1 MDIKEIKKQFKE
13 LSDKM
18 QDGLKDNPEMS
29 LLLNSMSMLFGIMLN
44 QNDEASK
51 ESKELKELV
60 KELSKQID
68 QQAKQLSLQTK
79 QLEKQAKQIEKLT
92 EAIANKTLTNKRVSS
107 ENINGRKSEKNKGID
122 SSDKNRDVEKTKVK
136 PPRKSLEV
144 EYENRYIG
152 HNGQEFTEEAANK
165 LIGTVFEGSNGK
177 KYRYTRKLASSTK
190 NVLSLKLREITYYKL
205 EYVEVDDLGVEVL
218 GAKKETAVS
227 SKTDFLKK
235 TPISTAL
242 MAYIVYMW
250 IALKCPLNRVAT
262 HLYELGVDVRK
273 QQLYKY
279 VDITSAL
286 LMPVYIQFKSHLKDE
301 KWLCVDETYYSTR
314 EKLKDSEQ
322 EDKPPNGKRKSQK
335 SLSKSMRS
343 YMYGIVGSRVCIYLH
358 DIYRD
363 TDIPKNI
370 LKENDVG
377 KDTYVGTD
385 GLYRENF
392 GKDGEST
399 LFMHGLCW
407 VHTKRYFC
415 VVLNYATDILG
426 KPIKQFVDCKWE
438 QDIEDTRIIVDKISN
453 AFHIMNDITR
463 RCNNDTSL
471 DIVALKNKELRPVIE
486 DIFSVGRYI
495 YEDIKCKKD
504 EDAKR
509 DCSKYFRQAIT
520 YLVNNEKGLK
530 TFLDSP
536 YGLMH
541 TTSVEEK
548 FRELDILR
556 NSMMASDTIKGAE
569 NLALYYS
576 LYKTVKLNG
585 IEFEKY
591 IDKCFCV
598 MTEHMHQIEFA
609 KDERGTITDFKSHSI
624 PSEILESLM
633 PWNMAEEN

>member
-1 MDIKEIKKQFKE
+1 
-13 LSDKM
+13 M
-18 QDGLKDNPEMS
+18 QDGLKDNPNMS
-29 LLLNSMSMLFGIMLN
+29 VLLNSLILLFGILI
-44 QNDEASK
+44 S
-51 ESKELKELV
+51 LV
-60 KELSKQID
+60 SDMSKQAKE
-68 QQAKQLSLQTK
+68 QAKKLDQ
-79 QLEKQAKQIEKLT
+79 QAKQIEKLT

-107 ENINGRKSEKNKGID
+107 ENINGRKSEKNKGVD

-152 HNGQEFTEEAANK
+152 HNGQEFTEDEANK

-190 NVLSLKLREITYYKL
+190 NELNLKLREITYYKL
-205 EYVEVDDLGVEVL
+205 EYVEVDDHGVEVL
-218 GAKKETAVS
+218 GTKRETAVS

-235 TPISTAL
+235 TPISTTL

-262 HLYELGVDVRK
+262 HLYELGINVRK

-286 LMPVYIQFKSHLKDE
+286 LMPVYIQLKSHLKDE

-343 YMYGIVGSRVCIYLH
+343 YMYGIVGGRVCIYQH

-363 TDIPKNI
+363 TDIPKHI
-370 LKENDVG
+370 LMENDVSE
-377 KDTYVGTD
+377 DTYVGTD

-463 RCNNDTSL
+463 RCNNDNSL
-471 DIVALKNKELRPVIE
+471 DIVALKNKELRPIIE
-486 DIFSVGRYI
+486 DIFSVGRRI

-504 EDAKR
+504 EEDAKR
-509 DCSKYFRQAIT
+509 DCSKYFKQAIT

-576 LYKTVKLNG
+576 LYKTAKLNG

>member
-18 QDGLKDNPEMS
+18 QDGLKDNPNMS
-29 LLLNSMSMLFGIMLN
+29 VLLNSLILLFGILI
-44 QNDEASK
+44 S
-51 ESKELKELV
+51 LV
-60 KELSKQID
+60 SDMSKQAKE
-68 QQAKQLSLQTK
+68 QAKKLDQ
-79 QLEKQAKQIEKLT
+79 QAKQIEKLT

-107 ENINGRKSEKNKGID
+107 ENINGRKSEKNKGVD

-136 PPRKSLEV
+136 PPRKRLEV

-152 HNGQEFTEEAANK
+152 HNGQEFTEDEANK

-190 NVLSLKLREITYYKL
+190 NELNLKLREITYYKL

-235 TPISTAL
+235 TPISTTL

-262 HLYELGVDVRK
+262 HLYELGIEVRK

-286 LMPVYIQFKSHLKDE
+286 LMPVYIQLKSHLKDE

-343 YMYGIVGSRVCIYLH
+343 YMYGIVGGRVCIYQH

-363 TDIPKNI
+363 TDIPKHI
-370 LKENDVG
+370 LMENDVSE
-377 KDTYVGTD
+377 DTYVGTD

-463 RCNNDTSL
+463 RCNNDNSL
-471 DIVALKNKELRPVIE
+471 DIVALKNKELRPIIE
-486 DIFSVGRYI
+486 DIFSVGRHI

-504 EDAKR
+504 EEDAKR

-576 LYKTVKLNG
+576 LYKTAKLNG

-598 MTEHMHQIEFA
+598 MTEHLHQIEFK

>member
-18 QDGLKDNPEMS
+18 QDGLKDNPNMS
-29 LLLNSMSMLFGIMLN
+29 VLLNSLILLFGILI
-44 QNDEASK
+44 S
-51 ESKELKELV
+51 LV
-60 KELSKQID
+60 SDMSKQAKE
-68 QQAKQLSLQTK
+68 QAKKLDQ
-79 QLEKQAKQIEKLT
+79 QAKQIEKLT

-107 ENINGRKSEKNKGID
+107 ENINGRKSEKNKGVD

-152 HNGQEFTEEAANK
+152 HNGQEFTEDEANK

-190 NVLSLKLREITYYKL
+190 NELSLKLREITYYKL

-218 GAKKETAVS
+218 GTKRETAVS

-235 TPISTAL
+235 TPISTTL

-262 HLYELGVDVRK
+262 HLYELGINVRK

-286 LMPVYIQFKSHLKDE
+286 LMPVYIQLKSHLKDE

-343 YMYGIVGSRVCIYLH
+343 YMYGIVGGRVCIYQH

-363 TDIPKNI
+363 TDIPKHI
-370 LKENDVG
+370 LMENDVSE
-377 KDTYVGTD
+377 DTYVGTD

-463 RCNNDTSL
+463 RCNNDNSL
-471 DIVALKNKELRPVIE
+471 DIVALKNKELRPIIE
-486 DIFSVGRYI
+486 DIFSVGRRI

-504 EDAKR
+504 EEDAKR
-509 DCSKYFRQAIT
+509 DCSKYFKQAIT

-556 NSMMASDTIKGAE
+556 NSMMAYDTIKGAE

-576 LYKTVKLNG
+576 LYKTAKLNG

-598 MTEHMHQIEFA
+598 MTEHLHQIEFK

>member
-18 QDGLKDNPEMS
+18 QDGLKDNPNMS
-29 LLLNSMSMLFGIMLN
+29 VLLNSLILLFGILI
-44 QNDEASK
+44 S
-51 ESKELKELV
+51 LV
-60 KELSKQID
+60 SDMSKQAKE
-68 QQAKQLSLQTK
+68 QAKKLDQ
-79 QLEKQAKQIEKLT
+79 QAKQIEKLT

-107 ENINGRKSEKNKGID
+107 ENINGRKSEKNKGVD

-152 HNGQEFTEEAANK
+152 HNGKEFTEEEANK
-165 LIGTVFEGSNGK
+165 LIGTVFEGNDGK

-190 NVLSLKLREITYYKL
+190 NELSLKL
-205 EYVEVDDLGVEVL
+205 
-218 GAKKETAVS
+218 AVN

-262 HLYELGVDVRK
+262 HLYELGINVRK

-286 LMPVYIQFKSHLKDE
+286 LMPVYIQLKSHLKDE

-314 EKLKDSEQ
+314 EKLKDKEQ
-322 EDKPPNGKRKSQK
+322 ADKPPNGKRKSQK

-343 YMYGIVGSRVCIYLH
+343 YMYGIVGSRVCMYHH

-363 TDIPKNI
+363 TDIPKHI
-370 LKENDVG
+370 LMENDVSE
-377 KDTYVGTD
+377 DTYVGTD

-463 RCNNDTSL
+463 RCNNDNSL
-471 DIVALKNKELRPVIE
+471 DIVALKNKELRPIIE
-486 DIFSVGRYI
+486 DIFSVGRHI

-576 LYKTVKLNG
+576 LYKTAKLNG

>member
-18 QDGLKDNPEMS
+18 QDGLKDNPNMS
-29 LLLNSMSMLFGIMLN
+29 VLLNSLILLFGILI
-44 QNDEASK
+44 S
-51 ESKELKELV
+51 LV
-60 KELSKQID
+60 SDMSKQAKE
-68 QQAKQLSLQTK
+68 QAKKLDQ
-79 QLEKQAKQIEKLT
+79 QAKQIEKLT

-107 ENINGRKSEKNKGID
+107 ENINGRKSEKNKGVD

-152 HNGQEFTEEAANK
+152 HNGQEFTEDEANK

-190 NVLSLKLREITYYKL
+190 NELNLKLREITYYKL

-235 TPISTAL
+235 TPISTTL

-262 HLYELGVDVRK
+262 HLYELGINVRK

-314 EKLKDSEQ
+314 EKLKDKEQ

-343 YMYGIVGSRVCIYLH
+343 YMYGIVGGRVCIYQH

-370 LKENDVG
+370 LKENGVG
-377 KDTYVGTD
+377 KDTFIDTD

-438 QDIEDTRIIVDKISN
+438 QDIEDTRIIVDN
-453 AFHIMNDITR
+453 
-463 RCNNDTSL
+463 C
-471 DIVALKNKELRPVIE
+471 
-486 DIFSVGRYI
+486 
-495 YEDIKCKKD
+495 
-504 EDAKR
+504 
-509 DCSKYFRQAIT
+509 
-520 YLVNNEKGLK
+520 
-530 TFLDSP
+530 
-536 YGLMH
+536 
-541 TTSVEEK
+541 
-548 FRELDILR
+548 
-556 NSMMASDTIKGAE
+556 
-569 NLALYYS
+569 
-576 LYKTVKLNG
+576 
-585 IEFEKY
+585 
-591 IDKCFCV
+591 
-598 MTEHMHQIEFA
+598 
-609 KDERGTITDFKSHSI
+609 
-624 PSEILESLM
+624 
-633 PWNMAEEN
+633 

>member
-18 QDGLKDNPEMS
+18 QDGLKDNPNMS
-29 LLLNSMSMLFGIMLN
+29 VLLNSLILLFGILI
-44 QNDEASK
+44 S
-51 ESKELKELV
+51 LV
-60 KELSKQID
+60 SDMSKQ
-68 QQAKQLSLQTK
+68 AKEQTK
-79 QLEKQAKQIEKLT
+79 KLDQQAKQIEKLT

-107 ENINGRKSEKNKGID
+107 ENINGRKSEKNKGVD

-152 HNGQEFTEEAANK
+152 HNGQEFTEDEANK
-165 LIGTVFEGSNGK
+165 LIGTVFEGNDGK

-190 NVLSLKLREITYYKL
+190 NELNLKLREITYYKL
-205 EYVEVDDLGVEVL
+205 EYVEVDDHGVEVL
-218 GAKKETAVS
+218 GTKRETAVS

-235 TPISTAL
+235 TPISTTL

-262 HLYELGVDVRK
+262 HLYELGINVRK

-286 LMPVYIQFKSHLKDE
+286 LMPVYIQLKSHLKDE

-343 YMYGIVGSRVCIYLH
+343 YMYGIVGSRVCMYHH

-363 TDIPKNI
+363 TDIPKHI
-370 LKENDVG
+370 LMENDVSE
-377 KDTYVGTD
+377 DTYVGTD

-463 RCNNDTSL
+463 RCNNDNSL
-471 DIVALKNKELRPVIE
+471 DIVALKNKELRPIIE
-486 DIFSVGRYI
+486 DIFSVGRRI

-504 EDAKR
+504 EEDAKR

-576 LYKTVKLNG
+576 LYKTAKLNG

-598 MTEHMHQIEFA
+598 MTEHLHQIEFK

>member
-18 QDGLKDNPEMS
+18 QDGLKDNPNMS
-29 LLLNSMSMLFGIMLN
+29 VLLNSLILLFGILI
-44 QNDEASK
+44 S
-51 ESKELKELV
+51 LV
-60 KELSKQID
+60 SDMSKQAKE
-68 QQAKQLSLQTK
+68 QAKKLDQ
-79 QLEKQAKQIEKLT
+79 QAKQIEKLT

-107 ENINGRKSEKNKGID
+107 ENINGRKSEKNKGVD

-136 PPRKSLEV
+136 PPRKRLEV

-152 HNGQEFTEEAANK
+152 HNGQEFTEDEANK

-190 NVLSLKLREITYYKL
+190 NELNLKLREITYYKL

-235 TPISTAL
+235 TPISTTL

-262 HLYELGVDVRK
+262 HLYELGINVRK

-314 EKLKDSEQ
+314 EKLKDKEQ

-343 YMYGIVGSRVCIYLH
+343 YMYGIVGGRVCIYQH

-486 DIFSVGRYI
+486 DIFSVGRRI
-495 YEDIKCKKD
+495 YEDIKYKKD
-504 EDAKR
+504 EEDAKR

-576 LYKTVKLNG
+576 LYKTAKLNG

-598 MTEHMHQIEFA
+598 MTEHLHQIEFK

>member
-18 QDGLKDNPEMS
+18 QDGLKDNPNMS
-29 LLLNSMSMLFGIMLN
+29 VLLNSLILLFGILI
-44 QNDEASK
+44 S
-51 ESKELKELV
+51 LV
-60 KELSKQID
+60 SDMSKQAKE
-68 QQAKQLSLQTK
+68 QAKKLDQ
-79 QLEKQAKQIEKLT
+79 QAKQIEKLT

-107 ENINGRKSEKNKGID
+107 ENINGRKSEKNKGVD

-152 HNGQEFTEEAANK
+152 HNGQEFTEDEANK

-190 NVLSLKLREITYYKL
+190 NELSLKLREITYYKL

-218 GAKKETAVS
+218 GTKRETAVS

-235 TPISTAL
+235 TPISTTL

-262 HLYELGVDVRK
+262 HLYELGINVRK

-286 LMPVYIQFKSHLKDE
+286 LMPIYIQFKSHLKDE

-343 YMYGIVGSRVCIYLH
+343 YMYGIVGGRVCIYQH

-363 TDIPKNI
+363 TDIPKHI
-370 LKENDVG
+370 LMENDVSE
-377 KDTYVGTD
+377 DTYVGTD

-471 DIVALKNKELRPVIE
+471 DIVVLKNKELRPIIE
-486 DIFSVGRYI
+486 DIFSVGRRI
-495 YEDIKCKKD
+495 YEDIKYKKD
-504 EDAKR
+504 EEDAKR

-576 LYKTVKLNG
+576 LYKTAKLNG

-598 MTEHMHQIEFA
+598 MTEHLHQIEFK

>member
-122 SSDKNRDVEKTKVK
+122 SSDKNLDVEKTKVK
-136 PPRKSLEV
+136 PPRKRLEV

-152 HNGQEFTEEAANK
+152 HNGQEFTEEEANK

-314 EKLKDSEQ
+314 EKLKDKEQ

-343 YMYGIVGSRVCIYLH
+343 YMYGIVGGRVCIYQLYG
-358 DIYRD
+358 DGA
-363 TDIPKNI
+363 
-370 LKENDVG
+370 DVNSPA
-377 KDTYVGTD
+377 KLFLPDLQTMHNSLTYC
-385 GLYRENF
+385 F
-392 GKDGEST
+392 
-399 LFMHGLCW
+399 
-407 VHTKRYFC
+407 
-415 VVLNYATDILG
+415 
-426 KPIKQFVDCKWE
+426 
-438 QDIEDTRIIVDKISN
+438 
-453 AFHIMNDITR
+453 
-463 RCNNDTSL
+463 
-471 DIVALKNKELRPVIE
+471 
-486 DIFSVGRYI
+486 
-495 YEDIKCKKD
+495 
-504 EDAKR
+504 
-509 DCSKYFRQAIT
+509 
-520 YLVNNEKGLK
+520 
-530 TFLDSP
+530 
-536 YGLMH
+536 
-541 TTSVEEK
+541 
-548 FRELDILR
+548 
-556 NSMMASDTIKGAE
+556 
-569 NLALYYS
+569 
-576 LYKTVKLNG
+576 
-585 IEFEKY
+585 
-591 IDKCFCV
+591 ID
-598 MTEHMHQIEFA
+598 
-609 KDERGTITDFKSHSI
+609 
-624 PSEILESLM
+624 
-633 PWNMAEEN
+633 

>member
-18 QDGLKDNPEMS
+18 QDGLKDNPNMS
-29 LLLNSMSMLFGIMLN
+29 VLLNSLILLFGILL
-44 QNDEASK
+44 S
-51 ESKELKELV
+51 LV
-60 KELSKQID
+60 SDMSKQ
-68 QQAKQLSLQTK
+68 AKEQTK
-79 QLEKQAKQIEKLT
+79 KLDQQAKQIEKLT

-107 ENINGRKSEKNKGID
+107 ENINGRKSEKNKGVD

-136 PPRKSLEV
+136 PPRKRLEV
-144 EYENRYIG
+144 EYENSYIG
-152 HNGQEFTEEAANK
+152 HNGQEFTEEEANK
-165 LIGTVFEGSNGK
+165 LIGTVFEGNDGK

-190 NVLSLKLREITYYKL
+190 NELSLKLREITYYKL

-218 GAKKETAVS
+218 GTKRETAVS

-235 TPISTAL
+235 TPISTTL

-262 HLYELGVDVRK
+262 HLYELGINVRK

-286 LMPVYIQFKSHLKDE
+286 LMPVYIQLKSHLKDE

-314 EKLKDSEQ
+314 EKLKDKEQ

-343 YMYGIVGSRVCIYLH
+343 YMYGIVGSRVCMYHH

-370 LKENDVG
+370 LKENGVG
-377 KDTYVGTD
+377 KDTFIDTD
-385 GLYRENF
+385 GLYREKF

-463 RCNNDTSL
+463 RCNNDNSL

-486 DIFSVGRYI
+486 DIFSVGRRI
-495 YEDIKCKKD
+495 YEDIKYKKD
-504 EDAKR
+504 EEDAKR
-509 DCSKYFRQAIT
+509 DCSKYFKQAIT

-576 LYKTVKLNG
+576 LYKTAKLNG

-598 MTEHMHQIEFA
+598 MTEHLHQIEFK

>member
-18 QDGLKDNPEMS
+18 QDGLKDNPNMS
-29 LLLNSMSMLFGIMLN
+29 VLLNSLILLFGILI
-44 QNDEASK
+44 S
-51 ESKELKELV
+51 LV
-60 KELSKQID
+60 SDMSKQAKE
-68 QQAKQLSLQTK
+68 QAKKLDQ
-79 QLEKQAKQIEKLT
+79 QAKQIEKLT

-107 ENINGRKSEKNKGID
+107 ENINGRKSEKNKGVD
-122 SSDKNRDVEKTKVK
+122 SSDKNLDVEKTKVK
-136 PPRKSLEV
+136 PPRKRLEV

-152 HNGQEFTEEAANK
+152 HNGQEFTEDEANK

-190 NVLSLKLREITYYKL
+190 NELSLKLREITYYKL

-218 GAKKETAVS
+218 GSKKETAVS

-235 TPISTAL
+235 TPISTTL

-286 LMPVYIQFKSHLKDE
+286 LMPVYIQLKSHLKDE

-314 EKLKDSEQ
+314 EKLKDKEQ

-343 YMYGIVGSRVCIYLH
+343 YMYGIVGGRVCIYQH

-363 TDIPKNI
+363 TDIPKHI
-370 LKENDVG
+370 LMENDVSE
-377 KDTYVGTD
+377 DTYVGTD

-463 RCNNDTSL
+463 RCNNDNSL
-471 DIVALKNKELRPVIE
+471 DIVALKNKELRPIIE
-486 DIFSVGRYI
+486 DIFSVGRHI

-504 EDAKR
+504 EEDAKR

-576 LYKTVKLNG
+576 LYKTAKLNG

-598 MTEHMHQIEFA
+598 MTEHLHQIEFK

>member
-18 QDGLKDNPEMS
+18 QDGLKDNPNMS
-29 LLLNSMSMLFGIMLN
+29 VLLNSLILLFGILI
-44 QNDEASK
+44 S
-51 ESKELKELV
+51 LV
-60 KELSKQID
+60 SDMSKQAKE
-68 QQAKQLSLQTK
+68 QAKKLDQ
-79 QLEKQAKQIEKLT
+79 QAKQIEKLT

-107 ENINGRKSEKNKGID
+107 ENINGRKSEKNKGVD

-136 PPRKSLEV
+136 PPRKRLEV

-152 HNGQEFTEEAANK
+152 HNGQEFTEEEANK

-190 NVLSLKLREITYYKL
+190 NELNLKLREITYYKL
-205 EYVEVDDLGVEVL
+205 EYVEVDDHGVEVL

-235 TPISTAL
+235 TPISTTL

-262 HLYELGVDVRK
+262 HLYELGINVRK

-286 LMPVYIQFKSHLKDE
+286 LMPVYIQLKSHLKDE

-314 EKLKDSEQ
+314 EKLKDKEQ

-343 YMYGIVGSRVCIYLH
+343 YMYGIVGSRVCMYHH

-363 TDIPKNI
+363 TDIPKHI
-370 LKENDVG
+370 LMENDVSE
-377 KDTYVGTD
+377 DTYVGTD

-471 DIVALKNKELRPVIE
+471 DIVVLKNKELRPIIE
-486 DIFSVGRYI
+486 DIFSVGRRI

-504 EDAKR
+504 EEDAKR
-509 DCSKYFRQAIT
+509 DCSKYFKQAIT

-576 LYKTVKLNG
+576 LYKTAKLNG

>member
-18 QDGLKDNPEMS
+18 QDGLKDNPNMS
-29 LLLNSMSMLFGIMLN
+29 VLLNSLILLFGILI
-44 QNDEASK
+44 S
-51 ESKELKELV
+51 LV
-60 KELSKQID
+60 SDMSKQAKEQTKKLD
-68 QQAKQLSLQTK
+68 QQAK

-107 ENINGRKSEKNKGID
+107 ENINGRKSEKNKGVD

-136 PPRKSLEV
+136 PPRKRLEV

-152 HNGQEFTEEAANK
+152 HNGQEFTEDEANK

-190 NVLSLKLREITYYKL
+190 NELNLKLREITYYKL

-235 TPISTAL
+235 TPISTTL

-262 HLYELGVDVRK
+262 HLYELGINVRK

-286 LMPVYIQFKSHLKDE
+286 LMPVYIQLKSHLKDE

-343 YMYGIVGSRVCIYLH
+343 YMYGIVGSRVCIYQH

-370 LKENDVG
+370 LMENGVG
-377 KDTYVGTD
+377 KDTFIDTD

-463 RCNNDTSL
+463 RCNNDNSL
-471 DIVALKNKELRPVIE
+471 DIVALKNKELRPIIE
-486 DIFSVGRYI
+486 DIFSVGRHI

-576 LYKTVKLNG
+576 LYKTAKLNG

>member
-18 QDGLKDNPEMS
+18 QDGLKDNPNMS
-29 LLLNSMSMLFGIMLN
+29 VLLNSLILLFGILI
-44 QNDEASK
+44 S
-51 ESKELKELV
+51 LV
-60 KELSKQID
+60 SDMSKQAKE
-68 QQAKQLSLQTK
+68 QAKKLDQ
-79 QLEKQAKQIEKLT
+79 QAKQIEKLT

-107 ENINGRKSEKNKGID
+107 ENINGRKSEKNKGVD

-152 HNGQEFTEEAANK
+152 HNGQEFTEDEANK
-165 LIGTVFEGSNGK
+165 LIGTVFEGNDGK

-190 NVLSLKLREITYYKL
+190 NELNLKLREITYYKL

-218 GAKKETAVS
+218 GTKRETAVS

-235 TPISTAL
+235 TPISTTL

-262 HLYELGVDVRK
+262 HLYELGINVRK

-286 LMPVYIQFKSHLKDE
+286 LMPVYIQLKSHLKDE

-343 YMYGIVGSRVCIYLH
+343 YMYGIVGGRVCIYQH

-363 TDIPKNI
+363 TDIPKHI
-370 LKENDVG
+370 LMENDVSE
-377 KDTYVGTD
+377 DTYVGTD

-463 RCNNDTSL
+463 RCNNDNSL
-471 DIVALKNKELRPVIE
+471 DIVALKNKELRPIIE
-486 DIFSVGRYI
+486 DIFSVGRRI

-504 EDAKR
+504 EEDAKR

-576 LYKTVKLNG
+576 LYKTAKLNG

>member
-1 MDIKEIKKQFKE
+1 
-13 LSDKM
+13 M
-18 QDGLKDNPEMS
+18 QDGLKDNPNMS
-29 LLLNSMSMLFGIMLN
+29 VLLNSLILLFGILI
-44 QNDEASK
+44 S
-51 ESKELKELV
+51 LV
-60 KELSKQID
+60 SDMSKQAKE
-68 QQAKQLSLQTK
+68 QAKKLDQ
-79 QLEKQAKQIEKLT
+79 QAKQIEKLT

-107 ENINGRKSEKNKGID
+107 ENINGRKSEKNKGVD

-152 HNGQEFTEEAANK
+152 HNGQEFTEDEANK

-190 NVLSLKLREITYYKL
+190 NELSLKLREITYYKL

-235 TPISTAL
+235 TPISTTL

-262 HLYELGVDVRK
+262 HLYELGINVRK

-286 LMPVYIQFKSHLKDE
+286 LMPVYIQLKSHLKDE

-343 YMYGIVGSRVCIYLH
+343 YMYGIVGGRVCIYQH

-363 TDIPKNI
+363 TDIPKHI
-370 LKENDVG
+370 LMENDVSE
-377 KDTYVGTD
+377 DTYVGTD

-463 RCNNDTSL
+463 RCNNDNSL

-486 DIFSVGRYI
+486 DIFSVGRRI

-504 EDAKR
+504 EDAKTH
-509 DCSKYFRQAIT
+509 F
-520 YLVNNEKGLK
+520 
-530 TFLDSP
+530 
-536 YGLMH
+536 
-541 TTSVEEK
+541 
-548 FRELDILR
+548 
-556 NSMMASDTIKGAE
+556 
-569 NLALYYS
+569 
-576 LYKTVKLNG
+576 
-585 IEFEKY
+585 
-591 IDKCFCV
+591 
-598 MTEHMHQIEFA
+598 
-609 KDERGTITDFKSHSI
+609 
-624 PSEILESLM
+624 
-633 PWNMAEEN
+633 